1 MSASIQPK
9 RMGPARKTPLKMR
22 DAPVAVAAAAAAPA
36 EEVLDRHQL
45 CVEILVEGFVQSYV
59 DFFYLTHRPDPHP
72 DPNDE
77 TAEREIDVP
86 AEEMLFIRDNLTRA
100 ESARRHGETA
110 TVYDC
115 YNNLARYFQNID
127 DCKTG
132 IYFHE
137 KCLEIARLTQD
148 KLGEMRANHSLGLAH
163 QSIKSTASAIMYHER
178 HLTLATE
185 AAHADEQKGANA
197 ELLHVYRKAAE
208 ELEATN
214 DFGGAIAF
222 HEKCL
227 ASSTVAGE
235 RGSEGKANYA
245 IGCAYVVL
253 KEARRA
259 VSFLNAYLKICK
271 ELEDLEG
278 EGKACSAL
286 AAAYQALAAA
296 GDDGAEGGGAEGGG
310 EAASVANLQRF
321 LDIATKTDD
330 LIAQGQACC
339 NLAVICNKQ
348 GDFAKAVEYFEQNFD
363 VARQTVAAGKGD
375 RSLLDTARINL
386 GVARGNAQMKAYIGV
401 INYDIS
407 ALLRWKNRRV
417 KFT

>member
-1 MSASIQPK
+1 MASAIQPK

-22 DAPVAVAAAAAAPA
+22 EAPLAAADAVAAVAPT

-137 KCLEIARLTQD
+137 KCLEIARLTSD
-148 KLGEMRANHSLGLAH
+148 RLGEMRANHSLGLAH
-163 QSIKSTASAIMYHER
+163 QSIKSTSSAIMYHER
-178 HLTLATE
+178 HLALATE
-185 AAHADEQKGANA
+185 AAHVDEQTAANA
-197 ELLHVYRKAAE
+197 ELLRVYRKAAE
-208 ELEATN
+208 ELEAGTPA

-227 ASSTVAGE
+227 ASSKVAGE

-245 IGCAYVVL
+245 IGCAYIVL
-253 KEARRA
+253 KEPQRA
-259 VSFLNAYLKICK
+259 VVFLEAYLRICK

-286 AAAYQALAAA
+286 AAAHQALVAQ
-296 GDDGAEGGGAEGGG
+296 GGAEGGADGG
-310 EAASVANLQRF
+310 ESASVRNLQRF

-339 NLAVICNKQ
+339 NLGVICNKA
-348 GDFAKAVEYFEQNFD
+348 GKFSKAVEYFEQNFD

-386 GVARGNAQMKAYIGV
+386 GVARGNAAMKAYIGV